1 MFDRRDLLKG
11 AGLAAVAATL
21 NSTKALALDTV
32 TLPFANGERPL
43 RRLRLERP
51 RSRHDSLKTRQKV
64 GNRSGKHERA
74 LRRLHADRH
83 LEEQRILKKLP

>member
-43 RRLRLERP
+43 
-51 RSRHDSLKTRQKV
+51 V
-64 GNRSGKHERA
+64 
-74 LRRLHADRH
+74 
-83 LEEQRILKKLP
+83 